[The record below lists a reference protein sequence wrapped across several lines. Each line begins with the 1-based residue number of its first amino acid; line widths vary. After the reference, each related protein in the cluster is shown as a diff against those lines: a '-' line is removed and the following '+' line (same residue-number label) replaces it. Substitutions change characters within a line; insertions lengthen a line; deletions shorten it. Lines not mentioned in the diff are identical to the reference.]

1 MAKELKGWIS
11 GIRISGD
18 LTVNTYRDD
27 TVNPPVNTLR
37 ATANGNATEIS
48 WYDGATPDVKGFM
61 KNFAPPYYPDEAYVP
76 GDIRTNGLNIYVC
89 EADTTGEFNP
99 DDWSNPINVQDLLK
113 MISPK
118 EIFVGDDTP
127 TDSEIL
133 WIDTDEDY
141 PTPEGFIS
149 YAEEQTLTPEQQQR
163 ARNNIGAGKAEV
175 IIDGHTTPTEGEL
188 LWVDQTEDYD
198 VAEGSVRYDVEQT
211 LTTEQKIR
219 ARHNIGEEVHIGTA
233 PNKEDLWVDPT
244 EDYSTLEGA
253 VSYSLA
259 QALTTEQQ
267 KRARM
272 NIGIDLQNI
281 LNDIA
286 AIKTQLGM

>member
-48 WYDGATPDVKGFM
+48 WYDGATPDIKGFM

-89 EADTTGEFNP
+89 ETDTTGEFNP
-99 DDWSNPINVQDLLK
+99 DDWSDPINVQDLLK

-141 PTPEGFIS
+141 PEADIF
-149 YAEEQTLTPEQQQR
+149 
-163 ARNNIGAGKAEV
+163 
-175 IIDGHTTPTEGEL
+175 
-188 LWVDQTEDYD
+188 
-198 VAEGSVRYDVEQT
+198 VRYDAAQS
-211 LTTEQKIR
+211 LTPAQKDI
-219 ARHNIGEEVHIGTA
+219 AKKNIGVEDEVYIQPA
-233 PNKEDLWVDPT
+233 DPT
-244 EDYSTLEGA
+244 KGKLWIDTDEDASD
-253 VSYSLA
+253 
-259 QALTTEQQ
+259 TELWQNLIN
-267 KRARM
+267 
-272 NIGIDLQNI
+272 NINQIK
-281 LNDIA
+281 NDIV
-286 AIKTQLGM
+286 AIKNFIHMP